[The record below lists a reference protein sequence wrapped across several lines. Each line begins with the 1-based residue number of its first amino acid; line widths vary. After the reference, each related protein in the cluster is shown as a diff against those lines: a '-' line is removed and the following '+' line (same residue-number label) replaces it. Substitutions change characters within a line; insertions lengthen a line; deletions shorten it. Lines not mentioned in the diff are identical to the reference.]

1 MAEIDPL
8 RDFLTTAKRLG
19 EDGSKTVVSF
29 VQQVTKTASS
39 IADQIIKTAPTPP
52 APPVPGRAEGRREE
66 KITLPSVGPL
76 PEVTLPAPQ
85 EIIRAVEEIPRP
97 KVEGGEGKR
106 DIHVEV
112 EKPLKAAVKGT
123 RLSLQL

>member
-52 APPVPGRAEGRREE
+52 APPVPGRTPKKEE
-66 KITLPSVGPL
+66 KVTLPSVGPL
-76 PEVTLPAPQ
+76 PEVILPAPQ
-85 EIIRAVEEIPRP
+85 EIMRAVEEIPRP
-97 KVEGGEGKR
+97 KVEGEEGEKK
-106 DIHVEV
+106 IHIEV